1 MTLVIISSIIAI
13 VISMLLL
20 LELKPEIA
28 QEQGGKILAFAA
40 LFILPTAAV
49 VMGSTEHL
57 ERSKKTEF
65 CLSCHPMHDYGRSL
79 FVDDKEFV
87 PANHFQNKRISR
99 EQACFTC
106 HTDYTMYGDLS
117 AKIRGVK
124 HLYVQYLGTIPDTL
138 KLYAAY
144 NNRECLQCHS
154 DARTFEGN
162 KHHKETDTTLAAIKD
177 NRLSCMTS
185 GCHDVIHNVREVHE
199 LKDSEL
205 WHGGVYAKAH

>member
-1 MTLVIISSIIAI
+1 MSMFLISGVIAI
-13 VISMLLL
+13 VIATLLL
-20 LELKPEIA
+20 LEFKPTLA

-40 LFILPTAAV
+40 MFLLPTVAM
-49 VMGSTEHL
+49 VMGSAEHL
-57 ERSKKTEF
+57 ERSKQTEF

-79 FVDDKEFV
+79 LVDDKEFV

-99 EQACFTC
+99 DQACFTC

-138 KLYAAY
+138 KLYTPY
-144 NNRECLQCHS
+144 NNRECLQCHG

-162 KHHKETDTTLAAIKD
+162 RHHKETDTTLAAMKD
-177 NRLSCMTS
+177 NRLSCLAS
-185 GCHDVIHNVREVHE
+185 GCHDVIHNIREVRQM
-199 LKDSEL
+199 KDDEL
-205 WHGGVYAKAH
+205 WKGGVYAKAH

>member
-1 MTLVIISSIIAI
+1 MTIVIIGGIIAI
-13 VISMLLL
+13 VISTLLL